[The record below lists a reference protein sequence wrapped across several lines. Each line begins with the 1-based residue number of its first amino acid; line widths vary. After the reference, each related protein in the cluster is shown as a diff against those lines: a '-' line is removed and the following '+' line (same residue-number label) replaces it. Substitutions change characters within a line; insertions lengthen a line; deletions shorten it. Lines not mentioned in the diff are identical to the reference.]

1 MGGWGMSLGVAC
13 LAIAV
18 SMDARVPA
26 NGQTCNPECLR
37 QEQCQNCNSGPCC
50 VRGGDQRPLVSTP
63 SSTIPAIRIG
73 LVAPITGPLGPLVG
87 QQIVAGARLFVAV
100 HDTPVSGT
108 RIELLIK
115 DTGGDPVRAKATTQ
129 ELIQRDRAAVI
140 AIVGS
145 GPASAIISDATE
157 ARVPIV
163 LMANGTSMI
172 TQRSP
177 YFVRSSFT
185 YFQASKAISDWA
197 ISNNIRNVVTVVS
210 DSPFGTEVQASFK
223 STFGEAG
230 GNVVTEIKV
239 PLNSR
244 DLASVLQDLAS
255 VLNVATNAR
264 PHAIIAFVPSFQLN
278 NLMQHVAAL
287 GAAAAGMKLVGG
299 LNEITDDDLIGVP
312 HSALTNTVT
321 AHFYSVDGNSET
333 NRAFVAAFA
342 RENAKMPNSLAVEG
356 YDAMRL
362 IYAALQNTRGDTNGD
377 RLINAM
383 SGAWESPRGPMS
395 IDPQTRD
402 VTQNMYMRGIERRDG
417 RLSNVPIATFKSI
430 RASR

>member
-1 MGGWGMSLGVAC
+1 MGGWGMGLGVAC

-18 SMDARVPA
+18 SMAAWVPA

-37 QEQCQNCNSGPCC
+37 QEQCQNCNRGPCC
-50 VRGGDQRPLVSTP
+50 VRAGDQRPLVSTP
-63 SSTIPAIRIG
+63 SSTTPAIRIG
-73 LVAPITGPLGPLVG
+73 LVAPITGPSALSVG
-87 QQIVAGARLFVAV
+87 QQIVAGAKLFVAV
-100 HDTPVSGT
+100 HDTPVSGK

-115 DTGGDPVRAKATTQ
+115 DTGGDPARAKATTQ

-157 ARVPIV
+157 AKVPIL
-163 LMANGTSMI
+163 LMANGTSTI

-185 YFQASKAISDWA
+185 YFQAAKAISDWA
-197 ISNNIRNVVTVVS
+197 IRNNIRNVVTVVS
-210 DSPFGTEVQASFK
+210 DSTFGAEVQASFK

-239 PLNSR
+239 PLNS
-244 DLASVLQDLAS
+244 QDLAS

-264 PHAIIAFVPSFQLN
+264 PHAIIAFVPSFQLT

-287 GAAAAGMKLVGG
+287 GAAAAEMKLIGG

-312 HSALTNTVT
+312 HSVLTNTVT
-321 AHFYSVDGNSET
+321 AHFYSVDGNSEA

-402 VTQNMYMRGIERRDG
+402 VTQNMYMRGMERRDG
-417 RLSNVPIATFKSI
+417 RLSNVPIATFESI